1 MLDVRCWTFIFKITP
16 YGINVTCECLQNNLG
31 LRRFDPIGMNPL
43 IQAISINR
51 KGFTLLEILIAMFIF
66 GVVLTTIFTSYTG
79 TFRIID
85 ETESQVDI
93 YAMARTVLIRMQEDL
108 ESVYFKETGASKS
121 EGSSLEPAIFL
132 GENKEINGK
141 DADTLRF
148 LSRAHLIF
156 DEEDENPGV
165 AEISYYVSENGVED
179 SLALYRSDRPELE
192 EPQEEETGGL
202 ILCDGLFSVNITYHD
217 ADGEMHENWDSSED
231 EFKHKLPAMVSILLE
246 FVNIRNAEKPY
257 KFMTRVA
264 LPMARERHE

>member
-1 MLDVRCWTFIFKITP
+1 M
-16 YGINVTCECLQNNLG
+16 NL
-31 LRRFDPIGMNPL
+31 L
-43 IQAISINR
+43 IKKSSISR

-66 GVVLTTIFTSYTG
+66 AVVLTTIFSSYTG

-85 ETESQVDI
+85 ETESRADI

-108 ESVYFKETGASKS
+108 ESIHFKETGSS
-121 EGSSLEPAIFL
+121 ESEESSLERATFL
-132 GENKEINGK
+132 GENKEIKGR

-165 AEISYYVSENGVED
+165 AEISYYVSENEGED
-179 SLALYRSDRPELE
+179 SLTLYRSDRPELE
-192 EPQEEETGGL
+192 APQEEGTGGL
-202 ILCDGLFSVNITYHD
+202 ILCDGLFSVSVTYHD

-231 EFKHKLPAMVSILLE
+231 ESKHKLPVMVSILLE
-246 FVNIRNAEKPY
+246 FLNIRNVEKPY

>member
-1 MLDVRCWTFIFKITP
+1 MK
-16 YGINVTCECLQNNLG
+16 
-31 LRRFDPIGMNPL
+31 PL
-43 IQAISINR
+43 IKTRSISR

-66 GVVLTTIFTSYTG
+66 GVVLTTIFASYTG

-85 ETESQVDI
+85 ETESQADI
-93 YAMARTVLIRMQEDL
+93 YAMARTVMIRMQEDL
-108 ESVYFKETGASKS
+108 ESIHFKETRSSES
-121 EGSSLEPAIFL
+121 EGSSLDLSTFQ
-132 GENKEINGK
+132 GENKEIKGR

-165 AEISYYVSENGVED
+165 AEISYYVSENDIED

-192 EPQEEETGGL
+192 EPHEEGTGGL
-202 ILCDGLFSVNITYHD
+202 ILCDGLFSINIIYHD
-217 ADGEMHENWDSSED
+217 ADGEMRENWDSSED

-246 FVNIRNAEKPY
+246 FVNIRNVEKPY

>member
-1 MLDVRCWTFIFKITP
+1 MS
-16 YGINVTCECLQNNLG
+16 
-31 LRRFDPIGMNPL
+31 MNPL
-43 IQAISINR
+43 IQTSSISR

-66 GVVLTTIFTSYTG
+66 AVVLTTIFTAYTG

-85 ETESQVDI
+85 ETESQADI

-108 ESVYFKETGASKS
+108 ESIHFKEAGASKP
-121 EGSSLEPAIFL
+121 EGGSLEPATFL
-132 GENKEINGK
+132 GENKEIKGR

-165 AEISYYVSENGVED
+165 AEISYHVSENEVED

-192 EPQEEETGGL
+192 EPQEEGTGGL

-217 ADGEMHENWDSSED
+217 ADGEMHESWDSSED
-231 EFKHKLPAMVSILLE
+231 ESKHKLPVMVSILLE

-264 LPMARERHE
+264 LPMAREKHE

>member
-1 MLDVRCWTFIFKITP
+1 
-16 YGINVTCECLQNNLG
+16 
-31 LRRFDPIGMNPL
+31 MNPL
-43 IQAISINR
+43 IQTSSISR

-66 GVVLTTIFTSYTG
+66 AVVLTTIFTAYTG

-85 ETESQVDI
+85 ETESQADI

-108 ESVYFKETGASKS
+108 ESIHFKEAGASKP
-121 EGSSLEPAIFL
+121 EGSSLEPATFL
-132 GENKEINGK
+132 GENKEIKGR

-165 AEISYYVSENGVED
+165 AEISYHVSENEVED
-179 SLALYRSDRPELE
+179 SLALYRSDRPELAA
-192 EPQEEETGGL
+192 PQEEGTGGL
-202 ILCDGLFSVNITYHD
+202 ILCDGLFSVNFTFQD

-231 EFKHKLPAMVSILLE
+231 ESKHKLPVMVSILLE

-264 LPMARERHE
+264 LPMAREKHE

>member
-1 MLDVRCWTFIFKITP
+1 
-16 YGINVTCECLQNNLG
+16 
-31 LRRFDPIGMNPL
+31 MNPL
-43 IQAISINR
+43 IKTSPISR

-85 ETESQVDI
+85 ETESQADI

-108 ESVYFKETGASKS
+108 ESIHFKETGASKP
-121 EGSSLEPAIFL
+121 EGSSPEFATFL
-132 GENKEINGK
+132 GENKEIKGR

-148 LSRAHLIF
+148 LSRAHLVF

-165 AEISYYVSENGVED
+165 AEISYYLTENEVED

-192 EPQEEETGGL
+192 EPQEEGTGGL
-202 ILCDGLFSVNITYHD
+202 ILCDGLFSVDITYHD
-217 ADGEMHENWDSSED
+217 ADGEMHETWDSSED
-231 EFKHKLPAMVSILLE
+231 ESKHKLPVMVSIFLE

-264 LPMARERHE
+264 LPMAREKHE

>member
-1 MLDVRCWTFIFKITP
+1 M
-16 YGINVTCECLQNNLG
+16 NL
-31 LRRFDPIGMNPL
+31 L
-43 IQAISINR
+43 IKKSSISR

-66 GVVLTTIFTSYTG
+66 AVVLTTIFSSYTG

-85 ETESQVDI
+85 ETESRADI

-108 ESVYFKETGASKS
+108 ESIHFKETGSS
-121 EGSSLEPAIFL
+121 ESEESSLERATFL
-132 GENKEINGK
+132 GENKEINGR

-165 AEISYYVSENGVED
+165 AEISYYVSENEGED
-179 SLALYRSDRPELE
+179 SLTLYRSDRPELE
-192 EPQEEETGGL
+192 APQEEGTGGL
-202 ILCDGLFSVNITYHD
+202 ILCDGLFSVSVTYHD

-231 EFKHKLPAMVSILLE
+231 EFKRKLPVMVSILLE
-246 FVNIRNAEKPY
+246 FLNIRNVEKPY

>member
-1 MLDVRCWTFIFKITP
+1 VS
-16 YGINVTCECLQNNLG
+16 
-31 LRRFDPIGMNPL
+31 MNTL
-43 IQAISINR
+43 IQTSSIRR

-66 GVVLTTIFTSYTG
+66 AVVLTTIFTSYTG
-79 TFRIID
+79 TFRIIE
-85 ETESQVDI
+85 ETESQADI

-108 ESVYFKETGASKS
+108 ESIHFKETGASKP

-132 GENKEINGK
+132 GENKEIKGR

-165 AEISYYVSENGVED
+165 AEISYYVSENEVED

-192 EPQEEETGGL
+192 EPQEEGTGGL

-231 EFKHKLPAMVSILLE
+231 EFKHK
-246 FVNIRNAEKPY
+246 
-257 KFMTRVA
+257 FMTRVA

>member
-1 MLDVRCWTFIFKITP
+1 MSMD
-16 YGINVTCECLQNNLG
+16 
-31 LRRFDPIGMNPL
+31 PL
-43 IQAISINR
+43 IQTNSISR

-85 ETESQVDI
+85 DTESQTDI

-108 ESVYFKETGASKS
+108 ESIHFNETGSSKS
-121 EGSSLEPAIFL
+121 EKSSLERATFL
-132 GENKEINGK
+132 GKKKEINGK

-165 AEISYYVSENGVED
+165 AEISYYVSENEVED
-179 SLALYRSDRPELE
+179 SLALYRTDRPDLE
-192 EPQEEETGGL
+192 GPQEEGTGGL
-202 ILCDGLFSVNITYHD
+202 ILCDNLFSINITYHD
-217 ADGEMHENWDSSED
+217 ADGEMHEAWDSSED
-231 EFKHKLPAMVSILLE
+231 EFKHKLPVMVSILLE
-246 FVNIRNAEKPY
+246 FVNIRNVEKPY

-264 LPMARERHE
+264 LPMAGERHE

>member
-1 MLDVRCWTFIFKITP
+1 ML
-16 YGINVTCECLQNNLG
+16 
-31 LRRFDPIGMNPL
+31 MNPL
-43 IQAISINR
+43 NQTSSISR

-66 GVVLTTIFTSYTG
+66 AVVLTTIFSSYTG

-85 ETESQVDI
+85 ETESQTDI

-108 ESVYFKETGASKS
+108 ESIHFKETGSS
-121 EGSSLEPAIFL
+121 ESEVSSLEPATFL
-132 GENKEINGK
+132 GENKEINGR

-165 AEISYYVSENGVED
+165 AEISYYVSANEVED

-192 EPQEEETGGL
+192 APQEEGTGGL

-217 ADGEMHENWDSSED
+217 ADGEIHETWSSSED
-231 EFKHKLPAMVSILLE
+231 ESKHKLPAMVSILLE
-246 FVNIRNAEKPY
+246 FVNPKNTEKPH

-264 LPMARERHE
+264 IPMAGEKHE

>member
-1 MLDVRCWTFIFKITP
+1 M
-16 YGINVTCECLQNNLG
+16 NL
-31 LRRFDPIGMNPL
+31 L
-43 IQAISINR
+43 IKKSSISR

-66 GVVLTTIFTSYTG
+66 AVVLTTIFTSYTG

-85 ETESQVDI
+85 ETESQADI

-108 ESVYFKETGASKS
+108 ESIHFKETGVLES
-121 EGSSLEPAIFL
+121 EESSLEPAIFL
-132 GENKEINGK
+132 GENKDIKGR

-156 DEEDENPGV
+156 DEADENPGV
-165 AEISYYVSENGVED
+165 AEISYYVSENEGED
-179 SLALYRSDRPELE
+179 SLTLYRSDRPQLE
-192 EPQEEETGGL
+192 APQEEGTGGL
-202 ILCDGLFSVNITYHD
+202 ILCDGLFSVSVTYHD

-231 EFKHKLPAMVSILLE
+231 ESKHKLPVMVSILLE
-246 FVNIRNAEKPY
+246 FLNIRNVEKPY